1 MIRIQRK
8 GLVEPIAE
16 LISKFKMYF
25 ASAPIRRYLKSALES
40 KTLDPVEIAYRSDE
54 KYWVM
59 MPAKNEVQVY
69 FAVHFNNQ
77 TDVSLGRVM
86 LLEWQDSTR
95 KVKAAPAIAF
105 HDKAVSEAL
114 AKAFPKTLKENY
126 SNGMISFKLTA
137 DIHLKGKPI
146 DQPLTFF
153 VGFRQYMSY
162 HLHAMKQ
169 QLHSRMRDRV
179 EKLERVMNMAKRD
192 KEGPK
197 NWRETFGGMTQEERE
212 LKEEKKIEEVFVH
225 KK

>member
-1 MIRIQRK
+1 
-8 GLVEPIAE
+8 
-16 LISKFKMYF
+16 MYF

-69 FAVHFNNQ
+69 FAVNFTNP
-77 TDVSLGRVM
+77 TDISLGRVM

-126 SNGMISFKLTA
+126 SNGMIA
-137 DIHLKGKPI
+137 LK
-146 DQPLTFF
+146 DE
-153 VGFRQYMSY
+153 RQ
-162 HLHAMKQ
+162 
-169 QLHSRMRDRV
+169 SREARACD
-179 EKLERVMNMAKRD
+179 EHGQER
-192 KEGPK
+192 
-197 NWRETFGGMTQEERE
+197 
-212 LKEEKKIEEVFVH
+212 
-225 KK
+225 

>member
-1 MIRIQRK
+1 
-8 GLVEPIAE
+8 
-16 LISKFKMYF
+16 
-25 ASAPIRRYLKSALES
+25 
-40 KTLDPVEIAYRSDE
+40 
-54 KYWVM
+54 
-59 MPAKNEVQVY
+59 
-69 FAVHFNNQ
+69 
-77 TDVSLGRVM
+77 
-86 LLEWQDSTR
+86 
-95 KVKAAPAIAF
+95 
-105 HDKAVSEAL
+105 
-114 AKAFPKTLKENY
+114 
-126 SNGMISFKLTA
+126 MISFKLTA

-225 KK
+225 KKK